1 MKSKNIEVEG
11 NEFLLE
17 SNEGHYAVIPAKDRN
32 AVMAMIGCDDC
43 INSYI
48 KNLPKESDYAEDGT
62 LVSELYKQKTG
73 KDWSTAKKEGLTTG
87 SFDDNL
93 KLRERLLKGEF
104 DNKTEN
110 VSNLAIKNT
119 ETTTQDYAK
128 AKNFNEAFSIA
139 RKQLGANQIFE
150 YQGRKYGTNL
160 QGEKFEP
167 SEKVLTEANMNKPE
181 IKERLQNQNKLTES
195 VYSTKKTTKIEPEY
209 QDWDKIKQRKNEINK
224 MSQADIIKEYHKDS
238 KDQYLVL
245 DKKRGIM
252 HLYEGNKEVSSF
264 NVGTGSNVGDEQTKT
279 VVKDGKVLWDEGNK
293 MTGAGIYEVSGVN
306 PKNKQYSNAPSWN
319 FKNEQG
325 IEVPMAM
332 HGALSGRLGKI
343 QDSDETNNRLS
354 NGCING
360 VCYDLETLYKKGY
373 SQGKKLYV
381 LPDDE
386 NNTYEISN
394 GKLIFKSKDPNV
406 NKTIKTLNYKPIK
419 IEYPKEYREEIP
431 KMASAAVNNKK
442 NLMVD
447 LKINGDVYNDI
458 TSLALGVAGQESD
471 YGESFKYML
480 KNETTQDLAKYIA
493 GNKSYNSKGL
503 TQIKYDGVIQN
514 KEVKQLFD
522 KYGINKNNLDSGDK
536 AILAQIILFATAYKY
551 ELPNYKDVKIDDM
564 EKLLYLNQGKASELK
579 NKTATPEK
587 NTYIKNVKDYSKMFK
602 IKELN

>member
-1 MKSKNIEVEG
+1 
-11 NEFLLE
+11 
-17 SNEGHYAVIPAKDRN
+17 
-32 AVMAMIGCDDC
+32 
-43 INSYI
+43 
-48 KNLPKESDYAEDGT
+48 
-62 LVSELYKQKTG
+62 
-73 KDWSTAKKEGLTTG
+73 
-87 SFDDNL
+87 
-93 KLRERLLKGEF
+93 
-104 DNKTEN
+104 
-110 VSNLAIKNT
+110 
-119 ETTTQDYAK
+119 
-128 AKNFNEAFSIA
+128 
-139 RKQLGANQIFE
+139 
-150 YQGRKYGTNL
+150 
-160 QGEKFEP
+160 
-167 SEKVLTEANMNKPE
+167 
-181 IKERLQNQNKLTES
+181 
-195 VYSTKKTTKIEPEY
+195 
-209 QDWDKIKQRKNEINK
+209 
-224 MSQADIIKEYHKDS
+224 
-238 KDQYLVL
+238 
-245 DKKRGIM
+245 
-252 HLYEGNKEVSSF
+252 
-264 NVGTGSNVGDEQTKT
+264 
-279 VVKDGKVLWDEGNK
+279 
-293 MTGAGIYEVSGVN
+293 
-306 PKNKQYSNAPSWN
+306 
-319 FKNEQG
+319 
-325 IEVPMAM
+325 
-332 HGALSGRLGKI
+332 
-343 QDSDETNNRLS
+343 
-354 NGCING
+354 
-360 VCYDLETLYKKGY
+360 LYKKGY

-536 AILAQIILFATAYKY
+536 AILAQIILFANAYKY